1 MLHKIKLKN
10 IEGSLASKLFIDDKD
25 MSRAS
30 GIEFEQFAGEVPTA
44 IVHLA
49 GFLDIDTVAN
59 VMYVANEEGVE
70 KATKYLRESIEKDE
84 ALRDEFKSRILSAI
98 DGNTDCFESEKL
110 ANKILDVIFR
120 D

>member
-1 MLHKIKLKN
+1 MLHKIELKG
-10 IEGSLASKLFIDDKD
+10 EEDSVFARLCIDGKE
-25 MSRAS
+25 MSGVR

-70 KATKYLRESIEKDE
+70 KSTKYLRESIEKDE

-98 DGNTDCFESEKL
+98 DENTDCFESEKL